1 MGSDH
6 VPLWFTYPLWLPIT
20 LETKSSSSALLCPP
34 AATPHPA
41 ALTSS
46 AALVSS
52 CLGPL
57 NLRLKTLL
65 NVCFQTRM
73 AFSFSSKARPQR
85 SLLQAALL
93 IAPGTVLA
101 PAGGIPISIPDHVSL
116 TPPGWWLPWGQAGIC
131 QGAIYRPPP

>member
-34 AATPHPA
+34 AA
-41 ALTSS
+41 LSSS

-57 NLRLKTLL
+57 NLWLKTLFNL
-65 NVCFQTRM
+65 CFQTRVP
-73 AFSFSSKARPQR
+73 FSSSFKARPQR

-116 TPPGWWLPWGQAGIC
+116 TPPGWWLPWGPAGIC